1 MMENRMM
8 SGVEYLNQ
16 IPEADARVRKLR
28 ARVENL
34 EALATDIARHMNGP
48 IGHGQADADKTGA
61 LAAEI
66 CDAKQELEEAEAAAR
81 EIREKIGNMI
91 CQIEDG
97 KITKIMLKRFLKGM
111 KWKEVA
117 KEMMYSEQW
126 IYELRLK
133 GIQEIERMLS
143 ESSE

>member
-1 MMENRMM
+1 MMEKKTMNA
-8 SGVEYLNQ
+8 VEYLNQ
-16 IPEADARVRKLR
+16 IPEADAKVRKLR

-48 IGHGQADADKTGA
+48 IGHGQADSDKTGT

-66 CDAKQELEEAEAAAR
+66 CDAKQELEEAEAAAG

-97 KITKIMLKRFLKGM
+97 KITKIMLKRFLQGM
-111 KWKEVA
+111 KWKKIA

-143 ESSE
+143 ESNE